1 MSHDPRPIKEERVKK
16 HVKRLLDRYKV
27 HYFMPVQSGY
37 GGQSLDFLCCHK
49 GRFLAVETKAP
60 GKHLTARQSLI
71 QGQIQAA
78 GGTVFVIGEEYI
90 PGDHVLTRNAGKQ
103 KPSLKDTFS
112 GMEALE
118 GWLLLGP

>member
-16 HVKRLLDRYKV
+16 HVKRLLTKHNA

-37 GGQSLDFLCCHK
+37 GSASLDFLGCHK

-60 GKHLTARQSLI
+60 GKHMTPRQELI
-71 QGQIQAA
+71 KDEIEAA
-78 GGTVFVIGEEYI
+78 GGTVFVVGEVFK
-90 PGDHVLTRNAGKQ
+90 PGDHVSEGGSKT
-103 KPSLKDTFS
+103 LKDTFS